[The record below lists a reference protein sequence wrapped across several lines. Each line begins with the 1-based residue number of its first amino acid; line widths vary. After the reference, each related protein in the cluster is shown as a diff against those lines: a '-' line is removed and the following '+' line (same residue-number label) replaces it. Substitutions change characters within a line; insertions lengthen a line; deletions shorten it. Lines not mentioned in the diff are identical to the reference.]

1 MQCGLSNPHRTT
13 TNLTKNTKSARSGKG
28 SRQMAN
34 FDHKC
39 DACKGGVSA
48 LHLVY
53 RGDPATLY
61 SPDYPGFDAL
71 SSADSSCA
79 IGSADKKRGKGGKGS
94 GRGSDSGD
102 IVIQFLRCDCLT
114 GKGVSTSPTSAPVST
129 APTSSPVSAAPTS
142 SPISAIPT
150 NSLSAPPI
158 STEPTAPSNIGD
170 VTIDEG
176 TTEPTSE
183 GRDSNIPIDLTAVPS
198 PLMSESL
205 DTFYHLTPAPSPL
218 MSESLDTFYHLTPAP
233 SPLMSESLDT
243 FEGET
248 GMPTESHQPW
258 RATSAW
264 AWGKRGTGRAA
275 QDKRRGGEER
285 TGLSNAELAKEE
297 GTIIASSPSFAEE
310 DMENSHPPCKAAS
323 FSSPALAN
331 AKRSKATSAPPS
343 ARATSPSPFTDDD
356 KENGVERKRESKR
369 RRTQLQ
375 TSDAMALDPLTL
387 NPISSNSSN
396 GTESDFDFDDDDD
409 DPYKLRNNFS
419 HPGDVALRG
428 LGTKWG
434 EPTYSELKSNHI
446 IFNPRS
452 AHRADLSLPFTHNL
466 ETTRDARSLIYWRK
480 GKPEKVGHTRD
491 INRRCAAYKAD
502 DKLTIV
508 ADLDSIPLRVDQKLQ
523 HSLRELFKEIDE
535 HPDIPQYYKDLWKVF
550 RGDAMRLGLKTRLV
564 VSLVE
569 IGCQKAW
576 KLPCRAEAFQ
586 AVGCKQVDEWLARID
601 SAVKKIRKFLNKV
614 KKRNGMKP
622 KAASPM
628 MMSSWKPGRQEFHE
642 NRDPTKPMSS
652 NITLTE
658 ACVGQKNWEDALP
671 FAAKRDPKTQ
681 EDTYSIAYTPE
692 EKEDGKK
699 RIEQWIE
706 TISKSG
712 EFGLLDTNST
722 IFGNE
727 SALAAFLKGFGY
739 TSQGSYMEGDLTLW
753 VREPKDSNTM
763 ASVILACKPFCQ
775 AAHYDPKFQRDLS
788 VRIRRNLAAEV
799 ARQVCWYV
807 RDLDLAKTKTVTSTT
822 EYPGLVAACA
832 CAVLIEG
839 FHLGGEGIRIVNAI
853 VRDIWSPPEH
863 NACLNNGL
871 KKSHTLMRDI
881 PGQDPQDFA
890 PFSRTAK
897 REQKLGDDANQRDGR
912 YRQRVRNRLS
922 WQTTK
927 EERASLFDDIDEIV
941 GSEDHRWR
949 EVLSEL
955 EKEGPFSILFK
966 KRKAKMQQERA
977 WNDLHR
983 LLVEYEAEHGILQ
996 EQGPREVG
1004 CQPTGASRKRG
1015 EADPAH
1021 QETDQ
1026 EA

>member
-1 MQCGLSNPHRTT
+1 
-13 TNLTKNTKSARSGKG
+13 
-28 SRQMAN
+28 
-34 FDHKC
+34 
-39 DACKGGVSA
+39 
-48 LHLVY
+48 
-53 RGDPATLY
+53 
-61 SPDYPGFDAL
+61 
-71 SSADSSCA
+71 
-79 IGSADKKRGKGGKGS
+79 
-94 GRGSDSGD
+94 
-102 IVIQFLRCDCLT
+102 
-114 GKGVSTSPTSAPVST
+114 
-129 APTSSPVSAAPTS
+129 
-142 SPISAIPT
+142 
-150 NSLSAPPI
+150 
-158 STEPTAPSNIGD
+158 
-170 VTIDEG
+170 
-176 TTEPTSE
+176 
-183 GRDSNIPIDLTAVPS
+183 
-198 PLMSESL
+198 
-205 DTFYHLTPAPSPL
+205 
-218 MSESLDTFYHLTPAP
+218 
-233 SPLMSESLDT
+233 MSESLDT

-275 QDKRRGGEER
+275 QDKRRGREER

-331 AKRSKATSAPPS
+331 AKRSKATSASPS
-343 ARATSPSPFTDDD
+343 ARATPPSPFADDD

-564 VSLVE
+564 VSLGE

-586 AVGCKQVDEWLARID
+586 AVGCKQVDEWRALID
-601 SAVKKIRKFLNKV
+601 SAVKKIRKVLDDV

-642 NRDPTKPMSS
+642 DRDPSKPMSS
-652 NITLTE
+652 KITLTE
-658 ACVGQKNWEDALP
+658 ACVGQNNWEDALP

-727 SALAAFLKGFGY
+727 SALAAFLEGLEYK
-739 TSQGSYMEGDLTLW
+739 SHGSYMEGDLTLW
-753 VREPKDSNTM
+753 VRKPKDSNTM

-839 FHLGGEGIRIVNAI
+839 FHLGGKGLLIVNAI

-863 NACLNNGL
+863 NACLHNGL
-871 KKSHTLMRDI
+871 KKLRDI
-881 PGQDPQDFA
+881 PGQHPQDFA
-890 PFSRTAK
+890 PFSRRAK
-897 REQKLGDDANQRDGR
+897 RELKQMLEVGGDAKGKPDRR
-912 YRQRVRNRLS
+912 YRQRVRCRLS
-922 WQTTK
+922 WANVTNATK
-927 EERASLFDDIDEIV
+927 EELASLFDDIDKIV
-941 GSEDHRWR
+941 GSDYQIVGWSKARRWR

-955 EKEGPFSILFK
+955 DKEGPFSFLFK
-966 KRKAKMQQERA
+966 MRKAKMQRERID
-977 WNDLHR
+977 WNDR
-983 LLVEYEAEHGILQ
+983 YGKLVSRHVGTRTSVQCTSHHQQVSEAGNPVPVAQKCTVKGCSKLRQSGCNGMCKAHSREAGNPV
-996 EQGPREVG
+996 PRPDAQTCTVKG
-1004 CQPTGASRKRG
+1004 CSKWRTSGCNGMCTSHSREAGNPVPRPDAQTCTVKGCSKGRQSGCNGMCIAHSREAGNPVTRSVAQTCTVKGCSKRKQSG
-1015 EADPAH
+1015 CNGMCKAHSTEAGNPVPVAQKCTVKGCSKRWQSGCNGMCIAH
-1021 QETDQ
+1021 SR
-1026 EA
+1026 EAGNPVPVAQICTVKGCSKRWQSGCNGMCIAHSREAGNPVTRSVAQKCTVKGCSKR

>member
-1 MQCGLSNPHRTT
+1 MQGLSYIH
-13 TNLTKNTKSARSGKG
+13 
-28 SRQMAN
+28 
-34 FDHKC
+34 
-39 DACKGGVSA
+39 
-48 LHLVY
+48 
-53 RGDPATLY
+53 
-61 SPDYPGFDAL
+61 
-71 SSADSSCA
+71 
-79 IGSADKKRGKGGKGS
+79 I
-94 GRGSDSGD
+94 
-102 IVIQFLRCDCLT
+102 
-114 GKGVSTSPTSAPVST
+114 
-129 APTSSPVSAAPTS
+129 
-142 SPISAIPT
+142 
-150 NSLSAPPI
+150 
-158 STEPTAPSNIGD
+158 
-170 VTIDEG
+170 
-176 TTEPTSE
+176 
-183 GRDSNIPIDLTAVPS
+183 
-198 PLMSESL
+198 
-205 DTFYHLTPAPSPL
+205 
-218 MSESLDTFYHLTPAP
+218 
-233 SPLMSESLDT
+233 
-243 FEGET
+243 
-248 GMPTESHQPW
+248 
-258 RATSAW
+258 
-264 AWGKRGTGRAA
+264 
-275 QDKRRGGEER
+275 ER
-285 TGLSNAELAKEE
+285 
-297 GTIIASSPSFAEE
+297 
-310 DMENSHPPCKAAS
+310 
-323 FSSPALAN
+323 
-331 AKRSKATSAPPS
+331 
-343 ARATSPSPFTDDD
+343 
-356 KENGVERKRESKR
+356 
-369 RRTQLQ
+369 
-375 TSDAMALDPLTL
+375 
-387 NPISSNSSN
+387 
-396 GTESDFDFDDDDD
+396 
-409 DPYKLRNNFS
+409 
-419 HPGDVALRG
+419 
-428 LGTKWG
+428 
-434 EPTYSELKSNHI
+434 
-446 IFNPRS
+446 
-452 AHRADLSLPFTHNL
+452 
-466 ETTRDARSLIYWRK
+466 RK
-480 GKPEKVGHTRD
+480 GKPEKVGQTRD

-508 ADLDSIPLRVDQKLQ
+508 ADLDSIPLRVDEKLQ

-586 AVGCKQVDEWLARID
+586 AVGCKQVDEWRALID
-601 SAVKKIRKFLNKV
+601 SAVKKIRKVLNKV

-628 MMSSWKPGRQEFHE
+628 MMLSWKPGRHQFHE
-642 NRDPTKPMSS
+642 DRDPTKPMSS
-652 NITLTE
+652 KITLAE
-658 ACVGQKNWEDALP
+658 ACGGQDNWEDALP
-671 FAAKRDPKTQ
+671 SAAKRDPKTQ
-681 EDTYSIAYTPE
+681 EDTYSKDYTTE

-727 SALAAFLKGFGY
+727 SGLAAFLTGFGY

-839 FHLGGEGIRIVNAI
+839 FHLGGQGIRIVNAI

-927 EERASLFDDIDEIV
+927 EERASLFDDIDETV
-941 GSEDHRWR
+941 GSKARRWR
-949 EVLSEL
+949 EVLSEM

-966 KRKAKMQQERA
+966 MRKANMQQERA
-977 WNDLHR
+977 WNDRYDELDVYKNKHGNC
-983 LLVEYEAEHGILQ
+983 LVPRVLPQ

-1004 CQPTGASRKRG
+1004 
-1015 EADPAH
+1015 
-1021 QETDQ
+1021 
-1026 EA
+1026 

>member
-1 MQCGLSNPHRTT
+1 M
-13 TNLTKNTKSARSGKG
+13 
-28 SRQMAN
+28 
-34 FDHKC
+34 
-39 DACKGGVSA
+39 
-48 LHLVY
+48 
-53 RGDPATLY
+53 
-61 SPDYPGFDAL
+61 
-71 SSADSSCA
+71 
-79 IGSADKKRGKGGKGS
+79 
-94 GRGSDSGD
+94 
-102 IVIQFLRCDCLT
+102 
-114 GKGVSTSPTSAPVST
+114 
-129 APTSSPVSAAPTS
+129 
-142 SPISAIPT
+142 
-150 NSLSAPPI
+150 
-158 STEPTAPSNIGD
+158 
-170 VTIDEG
+170 
-176 TTEPTSE
+176 
-183 GRDSNIPIDLTAVPS
+183 
-198 PLMSESL
+198 
-205 DTFYHLTPAPSPL
+205 
-218 MSESLDTFYHLTPAP
+218 
-233 SPLMSESLDT
+233 
-243 FEGET
+243 
-248 GMPTESHQPW
+248 
-258 RATSAW
+258 
-264 AWGKRGTGRAA
+264 
-275 QDKRRGGEER
+275 
-285 TGLSNAELAKEE
+285 
-297 GTIIASSPSFAEE
+297 
-310 DMENSHPPCKAAS
+310 
-323 FSSPALAN
+323 
-331 AKRSKATSAPPS
+331 
-343 ARATSPSPFTDDD
+343 
-356 KENGVERKRESKR
+356 
-369 RRTQLQ
+369 
-375 TSDAMALDPLTL
+375 
-387 NPISSNSSN
+387 
-396 GTESDFDFDDDDD
+396 
-409 DPYKLRNNFS
+409 
-419 HPGDVALRG
+419 ALRG

-466 ETTRDARSLIYWRK
+466 ETTRDARSLIYYIERRK
-480 GKPEKVGHTRD
+480 GKPEKVGQTRD

-508 ADLDSIPLRVDQKLQ
+508 ADLDSIPLRVDEKLQ

-535 HPDIPQYYKDLWKVF
+535 HPNIPQYYKDLWKVF

-586 AVGCKQVDEWLARID
+586 AVGCKQVDEWRALID
-601 SAVKKIRKFLNKV
+601 SAVKKIRKVLDDV

-628 MMSSWKPGRQEFHE
+628 MMSSWKPARQEFHE
-642 NRDPTKPMSS
+642 DRDPTKPMSS

-671 FAAKRDPKTQ
+671 SAAKRDPKTQ

-727 SALAAFLKGFGY
+727 SGLAAFLKGFGY

-753 VREPKDSNTM
+753 VREPKDPNTM

-912 YRQRVRNRLS
+912 YRQRVRSRLS

-941 GSEDHRWR
+941 GSKARRWR

-966 KRKAKMQQERA
+966 MRKAKMQQERA
-977 WNDLHR
+977 WNDRYDELDVYKNKHGNCLVPQHYPDNKALGKWVANQRAQYRLRREGKHSHLTEERIKLLDEVGFEWSPQDNSWNDLHR
-983 LLVEYEAEHGILQ
+983 LLVEYEAEHGNCLVPQHYPDNKALGTWVANQRTQYRLRREGKHSHLTEERIKLLEDLGFVWSHQGNSWDDRYNQLVEYKNEHGNCLVPQRYPKNKALGKWVANQRSAVSEERGSRPRSPRNGSRSLTRWASYGESTNEHAHLSAVARYCCRADEVETSAVFLQ
-996 EQGPREVG
+996 SKVY
-1004 CQPTGASRKRG
+1004 
-1015 EADPAH
+1015 
-1021 QETDQ
+1021 
-1026 EA
+1026 